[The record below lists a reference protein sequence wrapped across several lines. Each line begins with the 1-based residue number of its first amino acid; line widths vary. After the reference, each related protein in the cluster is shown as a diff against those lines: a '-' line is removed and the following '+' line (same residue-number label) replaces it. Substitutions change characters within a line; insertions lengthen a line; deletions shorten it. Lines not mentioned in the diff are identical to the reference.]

1 MWFYFLILVKRN
13 LGVQIRMKIH
23 LIIFIVMQFLFFNT
37 KSSAQN
43 TLDIN
48 RKVEGSVLV
57 GWLLAGSSP
66 GAKIINAPIYN
77 VSLAYIRNP
86 QVMYELNV
94 NLMYTKIKYDPYRG
108 HNDTL
113 VGYSQ
118 TYIMFGIVRT
128 FKTEIP
134 NFMPYLSTCIGFTN
148 SNIQMSNAAPSTTR
162 LAAGL
167 LGGVKVGLNKRMG
180 LKFQLRI
187 QAPLSGFGLGVG
199 IGTGGPSVGIGSYSS
214 TIQFDVSGG
223 LFFRL

>member
-1 MWFYFLILVKRN
+1 
-13 LGVQIRMKIH
+13 
-23 LIIFIVMQFLFFNT
+23 
-37 KSSAQN
+37 
-43 TLDIN
+43 
-48 RKVEGSVLV
+48 
-57 GWLLAGSSP
+57 
-66 GAKIINAPIYN
+66 
-77 VSLAYIRNP
+77 
-86 QVMYELNV
+86 
-94 NLMYTKIKYDPYRG
+94 
-108 HNDTL
+108 
-113 VGYSQ
+113 
-118 TYIMFGIVRT
+118 
-128 FKTEIP
+128 
-134 NFMPYLSTCIGFTN
+134 MPYLSTCIGFTN